1 MSLERIGTVD
11 DLGELSELIRRE
23 YGAILPGAG
32 ARESHS
38 DRERR
43 QEKTKFVLER
53 EVMPEINTARVESGK
68 PALPV
73 ADEDHVIELVLSSM
87 FLLPHI
93 MGILEREPLAED
105 LMVLGA
111 GAVRV
116 DRADGTVATYPPL
129 VSEDR
134 ALERVI
140 ADVAEAHHR
149 PFSFENPFVDVALSP
164 RLRFH
169 GQGFD
174 VVSRPGIF
182 IRVHRVLGATIDEL
196 FNQGTMSAG
205 LAYLLGTTVPSGR
218 LKVAFTG
225 EMGSGKTTNLRATL
239 LAYPPDTRIVT
250 IETDPELQI
259 ASLGR
264 EWTHEMQARIAVTS
278 NTRGIDCADLVSP
291 YLRTGAKVGVIGEVR
306 GGEGAPA
313 IRAANVGQGTLV
325 TVHGDTAESGLEQ
338 LVDRVCDDGT
348 PREIAR
354 RMVYKSFDLV
364 VHCSMAPDRTR
375 WINEVI
381 HPLMEGDQPRI
392 HTLYEP
398 SATAPDGRARS
409 SPTAWPALLLR
420 KIEMAFPGFD
430 PHAARDDTFHPLIRA
445 TNPTTTSSDGP
456 TADPSLNGHLAP
468 AT

>member
-1 MSLERIGTVD
+1 MSLDRIGTVD
-11 DLGELSELIRRE
+11 DLAELSELIRRE
-23 YGAILPGAG
+23 YGATLPAAG
-32 ARESHS
+32 SRESHA

-53 EVMPEINTARVESGK
+53 EVMPEINAARVERGK

-73 ADEDHVIELVLSSM
+73 EDEDHVIELVLSSM

-111 GAVRV
+111 GDVRV
-116 DRADGTVATYPPL
+116 DRADGTIAIYPPL
-129 VSEDR
+129 VADDR

-182 IRVHRVLGATIDEL
+182 IRVHRVLGVTIDEL
-196 FNQGTMSAG
+196 FEKGTMSAG
-205 LAYLLGTTVPSGR
+205 LAYLLGEVVPTGR

-264 EWTHEMQARIAVTS
+264 PWTHEMQARIAVTS
-278 NTRGIDCADLVSP
+278 NTRGIDSADLIAP

-313 IRAANVGQGTLV
+313 IRAASVGQGTLV
-325 TVHGDTAESGLEQ
+325 TVHGDTAEAGLEQ

-354 RMVYKSFDLV
+354 RMVYKSFDLI
-364 VHCSMAPDRTR
+364 VHCSVAPDRTR

-398 SATAPDGRARS
+398 SPTAPDGRARS
-409 SPTAWPALLLR
+409 SPTAWPELLLR
-420 KIEMAFPGFD
+420 KIEMAHPGFD
-430 PHAARDDTFHPLIRA
+430 PLAARDDTFRPLNRA
-445 TNPTTTSSDGP
+445 IDPANEPAP
-456 TADPSLNGHLAP
+456 DPSTNGDLEP
-468 AT
+468 VR